1 MIKKTFFFTAIFFFS
16 LSLFAQ
22 VTKNRFKETKNIYV
36 LDLTLSMW
44 GKSQGA
50 KDIFNEVR
58 EELIKVINT
67 TNNENTE
74 IVIVTFQDAILDV
87 WEEKAT
93 KNGKQAI
100 IDKLNNITEN
110 NVPKQNTNIH
120 GAWKKGRSLIDPA
133 KLNVVFLL
141 TDGEH
146 SVAHTSK
153 ATLYKE
159 VADWGNFAN
168 NKDYY
173 AFLVELTEQASDPE
187 LRKAVQA
194 THNAQIIKGIE
205 FFIISIEDKSPVIN
219 IHDDLN
225 FNLKIIGDR
234 STKIPEDFTLS
245 LELDDPNFKI
255 KNGTNLKLQ
264 DNPYEVKIES
274 KRSIE
279 ALKKELPQV
288 SSLEITIKYDVEK
301 YPQVKLLDNTII
313 CTVKNKKEMVL
324 YIEVLEEKS
333 DR

>member
-1 MIKKTFFFTAIFFFS
+1 MKNYFVFTTIFFFC
-16 LSLFAQ
+16 LSLTAQ
-22 VTKNRFKETKNIYV
+22 NTKRFKETKNIYV

-44 GKSQGA
+44 GKSPGA
-50 KDIFNEVR
+50 KNIFNDVKD
-58 EELIKVINT
+58 ELIKVINT
-67 TNNENTE
+67 TSNENTE

-100 IDKLNNITEN
+100 INKLNEINEN

-120 GAWKKGRSLIDPA
+120 GAWKKGRELIDPE

-146 SVAHTSK
+146 SVKHIPK
-153 ATLYKE
+153 AALYKE
-159 VADWGNFAN
+159 VADWGNFAR

-187 LRKAVQA
+187 LRKTVQS
-194 THNAQIIKGIE
+194 THNTQIIKGIE
-205 FFIISIEDKSPVIN
+205 FFIISMEDKNPVIN
-219 IHDDLN
+219 INDDLN
-225 FNLKIIGDR
+225 FNLNIIGDR
-234 STKIPEDFTLS
+234 VTNIPAEFTFS
-245 LELDDPNFKI
+245 LELNNPDFTI

-264 DNPYEVKIES
+264 RDPYRVRLEPKKSIES
-274 KRSIE
+274 
-279 ALKKELPQV
+279 LKKDLPQV
-288 SSLEITIKYDVEK
+288 SSLEINIKYDEEK

-324 YIEVLEEKS
+324 TIEVIE
-333 DR
+333 D